1 MGILAAFWE
10 GVMLMMPHRSVG
22 TRFAIRPP
30 ARQGFDSTEAER
42 GGESASPSFRL
53 RILIVEDETVVAMLL
68 EDMLEDLGHVV
79 VGTAASHAAAI
90 AAAVTSR
97 PDLALMDINLGH
109 GGNGIEAALELR
121 RRFDLPS
128 VFLSAY
134 LSSPSVREQAQAA
147 EPLGFVSKPCTERQ
161 IEVVL
166 KRAAEALGRRES

>member
-1 MGILAAFWE
+1 MHVVADGPE
-10 GVMLMMPHRSVG
+10 QTRSTG
-22 TRFAIRPP
+22 RSSPQRDPIPTDAT
-30 ARQGFDSTEAER
+30 A
-42 GGESASPSFRL
+42 GGKHTSLSGGL
-53 RILIVEDETVVAMLL
+53 RILIVEDETVLAMQL
-68 EDMLEDLGHVV
+68 EDMVQELGHMV
-79 VGTAASHAAAI
+79 VGSVASRAQAI
-90 AAAVTSR
+90 ASAETSR

>member
-10 GVMLMMPHRSVG
+10 GGMLMMPHRSVG

-42 GGESASPSFRL
+42 GGEGASPSFRL

-97 PDLALMDINLGH
+97 PDLALMDINLGP
-109 GGNGIEAALELR
+109 GGDGIEVAVELR
-121 RRFDLPS
+121 RRFNVPS
-128 VFLSAY
+128 VFVSAY
-134 LSSPSVREQAQAA
+134 LSLPDMKERAQAA
-147 EPLGFVSKPCTERQ
+147 QPLGFVPKPYTERE
-161 IEVVL
+161 IEAAL
-166 KRAAEALGRRES
+166 KQAADQLR